1 MEKGY
6 LTLLREYHCCS
17 GGNNKEVIKVGDIV
31 IIHEDTPRVGW
42 KLAVV
47 EKLITGSDGM
57 TRAAEIRTAG
67 GRTNRPIVRLIPLE
81 VNEQSK
87 TQDSQTLLK
96 LSVKIVVKEFK

>member
-1 MEKGY
+1 M
-6 LTLLREYHCCS
+6 
-17 GGNNKEVIKVGDIV
+17 IKVGDIV

-57 TRAAEIRTAG
+57 TRTAEIRTAG

-81 VNEQSK
+81 VHVNEQSK
-87 TQDSQTLLK
+87 T
-96 LSVKIVVKEFK
+96 